1 MCAMLNFNAAQV
13 APQQSF
19 EALPAGWYNM
29 MVTESEMRP
38 TKDGQNQYLRLT
50 LKVIDGEHAN
60 RQTWDNLNIHHN
72 NPVVTEIAYRQL
84 SAYCHATG
92 QIQLQDSQQLH
103 GIPMKVRLSVRPA
116 TEQYEASN
124 DVKEV
129 KNANDPTAGGT
140 GAPQQGM
147 PQQPQ
152 QPAAPVG
159 QQPPFQQQPA
169 QPQQPVQQPPVQNA
183 AAPQQQ
189 ASPQVDPSSAQT
201 ATTSPSDQPWQ
212 QQAPQPMQNPPQ
224 QPQQSQMQP
233 ATQQGGA
240 TPPWAP

>member
-1 MCAMLNFNAAQV
+1 MATINFNAAEV

-50 LKVIDGEHAN
+50 LKIIDGEHAN
-60 RQTWDNLNIHHN
+60 RQTWDILNIQHQ
-72 NPVVTEIAYRQL
+72 NPVVVEIAYRQL

-103 GIPMKVRLSVRPA
+103 GIPMKVRLAVRPA
-116 TEQYEASN
+116 TERYEASN

-129 KNANDPTAGGT
+129 KNANDPAASGT
-140 GAPQQGM
+140 GAPQQPA

-152 QPAAPVG
+152 QPQAPVAPA
-159 QQPPFQQQPA
+159 QPQAQQQPA
-169 QPQQPVQQPPVQNA
+169 QGG
-183 AAPQQQ
+183 
-189 ASPQVDPSSAQT
+189 
-201 ATTSPSDQPWQ
+201 QPWQ
-212 QQAPQPMQNPPQ
+212 SQAPAQ
-224 QPQQSQMQP
+224 QPQAMQQPAQQQQPQMQP

-240 TPPWAP
+240 VPPWAQ